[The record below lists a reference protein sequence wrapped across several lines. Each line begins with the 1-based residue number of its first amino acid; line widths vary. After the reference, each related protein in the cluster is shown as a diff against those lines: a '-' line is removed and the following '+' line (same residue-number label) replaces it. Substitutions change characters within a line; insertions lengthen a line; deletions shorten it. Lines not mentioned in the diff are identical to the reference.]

1 MGPSEIASRRSFRRQ
16 IILTFVVGF
25 FFLISAF
32 SIYLV
37 ESERTQRHLNSINET
52 TGLAQSLA
60 ANSVPWVLANDVEGL
75 EEVVLSLQRYPEF
88 RYAMVI
94 SPSGRVLAHSDLAK
108 VGQFLSDE
116 KSLALLEAPPE
127 NRVMRDDA
135 SVAEVAVPVS
145 VGQRHVGW
153 ARIGLG
159 REKNSGELRR
169 LTLGSAL
176 FVLLATISAL
186 LAALLIAN
194 RLGHRIGLLVR
205 VAEEVQAGNYATRAN
220 IPGSEDEITR
230 LASSLNHML
239 DALARNEG
247 SLRAAARYTRSLIEA
262 SLDPLVTIN
271 PDGKITDVNEATI
284 RATGVAR
291 EVLVGSDF
299 SNYFTEPDKARA
311 GYREVYA
318 KGFVTEYPLAIRHVS
333 GAAID
338 VLYNAS
344 LYRDERGDVAGV
356 FAAARDITERKRS
369 EERNAQLAAIVESS
383 DDAIF
388 GKTLE
393 GVITSWNKG
402 AELIYG
408 YTAQEVV
415 GRSVSV
421 LMPPGRRQEMS
432 SNLALIREGRHIV
445 HFETPRRRKD
455 GKEIYVSLTMSP
467 VKDDAGHII
476 GASAIERDVTELK
489 QAGDALRQREAD
501 LRVASLYTRSLIEA
515 SLDPLM
521 TIDPDGRITDVNEAT
536 ILATGIAREALIG
549 SDVSAYFTEPD
560 KARAG
565 YQEVYAKGFVTDYPL
580 AIRHVSGNVTD
591 VLFNASVYRD
601 EKGNVAGVF
610 AAARN
615 VTALRRTEREL
626 RKEREHL
633 EELVAMRTAE
643 LTTANGDLEATNGEL
658 EAFAYSVSH
667 DLRVPLRAID
677 GFSRILLEDYSG
689 KLDAEGQRVLNV
701 VRDNA
706 IKMARLIDDILAFSR
721 AGRSEIAPARIDMDE
736 AVRAVIEELAPAVAG
751 RKLTFDIKPLAPAQG
766 DAAMIR
772 RVWTNLID
780 NAVKFTAPK
789 PDAVIEIG
797 STAGK
802 DETTYYV
809 KDNGAGF
816 DMQYA
821 TKLFGVFQRLHGS
834 EFAGTGIG
842 LAIVKRIVVRH
853 GGRVW
858 AEGKVN
864 EGATFYFTLPVRE
877 DSHA

>member
-220 IPGSEDEITR
+220 IPGGEDEITR

-299 SNYFTEPDKARA
+299 SNYFTEPDRARA